1 MDETTLI
8 RGLESLRPPAVDGA
22 EERCRA
28 RLREVAARPARRR
41 RRFLTAHPRLVASL
55 CALAGV
61 ALFGTLTAPGQAV
74 GTWVASQVG
83 IGEPG
88 GEPTLQTMRAKMQV
102 GTGAAG
108 RPTYVVA
115 SGPTPV
121 GGHFELLT
129 YSSREVAPG
138 AGLVQCFE
146 LNLTKLRALY
156 GGSCEFG
163 IEKLGRTGDV
173 RITSAGGGTS
183 PHNYRSLLSIVG
195 VASADIETVAVN
207 RGDRSLPTELQLV
220 PAELARS
227 LGFERPFKVYAAFD
241 TRPLRGRGPVEVRG
255 FGADGTLLA
264 HRRPEGS
271 AMLASARLLRYSCR
285 SARKHA
291 AAGKLSAKSA
301 HRTCRTARLT
311 IRHGS

>member
-28 RLREVAARPARRR
+28 RLRGIATPPARRGR
-41 RRFLTAHPRLVASL
+41 LFLTAHPRLAASL
-55 CALAGV
+55 CALAAVVG
-61 ALFGTLTAPGQAV
+61 LGSLTAPGQAV
-74 GTWVASQVG
+74 ATWVAGQVG

-88 GEPTLQTMRAKMQV
+88 GEPTLQKMRAKMQV

-108 RPTYVVA
+108 RPTYVIA

-183 PHNYRSLLSIVG
+183 LHNYRSLLSIVG
-195 VASADIETVAVN
+195 VASADIESVAVN
-207 RGDRSLPTELQLV
+207 RGDRSFPTELQSV
-220 PAELARS
+220 PAELALS

-241 TRPLRGRGPVEVRG
+241 TRPLRGRGPIEVRG
-255 FGADGTLLA
+255 FDADGELA
-264 HRRPEGS
+264 VHRRQEGS
-271 AMLASARLLRYSCR
+271 AALGSAGLLRHLCR
-285 SARKHA
+285 WARRRA